1 MKNRA
6 IVLALAAA
14 AACQAPA
21 PPSTV
26 EQTQAVIDDCYG
38 VANFCQASKPGL
50 SSWTTGDAFPQSTPS
65 TVVVLVRKSAA
76 VWEAY
81 GADSTLGKVM
91 WSRSMKP
98 GSLAAFL
105 NLADQGALKYGGVRP
120 PVGGACP
127 PECGEPT
134 GSFLLEAAKR
144 IAPIDEQARAAA
156 AACFPQ

>member
-1 MKNRA
+1 MKNWA
-6 IVLALAAA
+6 IVVALAAA
-14 AACQAPA
+14 GCQAPA

-38 VANFCQASKPGL
+38 VANYCQASKPGL
-50 SSWTTGDAFPQSTPS
+50 SSWSTGDPFPQSTPT
-65 TVVVLVRKSAA
+65 TVVVVVRKSSA
-76 VWEAY
+76 VWQAY
-81 GADSTLGKVM
+81 GADPQLGKVL
-91 WSRSMKP
+91 WARSMKP
-98 GSLAAFL
+98 ASLAAFL
-105 NLADQGALKYGGVRP
+105 NLADQGALTYGGVRP
-120 PVGGACP
+120 PVGGNCP